1 MAHTRWAPKLPSQL
15 SDKLAFKNSSR
26 ESLHS
31 VELESSDSHQKVT
44 STKEP
49 ESVSNQFPH
58 GFRLVLLVAAVM
70 LTVFLTSLDQTIV
83 GTAIPKITDDFR
95 GLSQVS
101 WYGSA
106 YFMCLGGFQSSW
118 GKAFK
123 YFPLKST
130 FLTSILL
137 FEIGSLICGIAPN
150 SNVFI
155 VGRALAGVGGAGVS
169 TGGTIVLAFS
179 TEPEKRPLLMTFVG
193 VSYTIASI
201 CGPVMGGV
209 FTQRLTWRWCFYI
222 NLPLGGTGLAI
233 LAIFFHTPPSA
244 KPLKASWK
252 EKFLQMDPLGIALT
266 MGCFISFILALQYG
280 GQSHAWSSSVV
291 ICLLV
296 AFVTLLLTLIAW
308 EICQGD
314 YAMLPPRLLKR
325 RALWAG
331 CLFQLFFSGSYFI
344 LLYYIPLFFQSI
356 NEMGAIKS
364 SLSNMPLFLACCFG
378 IITGGMTVTKT
389 HQAAPFMVI
398 GSALASA
405 TMGLVYMADAETSE
419 GMWVVYQLLL
429 GLVLAFPFQN
439 AINIAH
445 ADADPE
451 DVPTVSS
458 TIYFFQVL
466 GGAFSTSA
474 AQSAFVN
481 RLVSSVI
488 TNAPEANPQQL
499 IFTGATELRSVFPPE
514 QLPGVLQAYL
524 DGIKASFAVA
534 IGMTGISFVISLMV
548 PWKRLHT
555 RTESDATHA
564 ASSNRLSFLA

>member
-1 MAHTRWAPKLPSQL
+1 M
-15 SDKLAFKNSSR
+15 

-31 VELESSDSHQKVT
+31 VELESSDSHQKAT
-44 STKEP
+44 SIKEP
-49 ESVSNQFPH
+49 ESVSNEYPH
-58 GFRLVLLVAAVM
+58 GFRLVLLVGAVM

-95 GLSQVS
+95 GLSQ
-101 WYGSA
+101 
-106 YFMCLGGFQSSW
+106 SSW

-123 YFPLKST
+123 YFLLKST
-130 FLTSILL
+130 FITSILL

-150 SNVFI
+150 SIVLI

-222 NLPLGGTGLAI
+222 NLPLGGTALAI
-233 LAIFFHTPPSA
+233 LAIIFHTPPSA
-244 KPLKASWK
+244 KPLKGSWK

-266 MGCFISFILALQYG
+266 MGCF
-280 GQSHAWSSSVV
+280 
-291 ICLLV
+291 
-296 AFVTLLLTLIAW
+296 
-308 EICQGD
+308 GD

-356 NEMGAIKS
+356 NEMGAIRS

-378 IITGGMTVTKT
+378 IVTGGMTVTKT

-458 TIYFFQVL
+458 TIYFL

-488 TNAPEANPQQL
+488 TNAPELSPQQL
-499 IFTGATELRSVFPPE
+499 IFTGATELRSVFPPSNF
-514 QLPGVLQAYL
+514 LVSCRR
-524 DGIKASFAVA
+524 IWMVSKRHSR
-534 IGMTGISFVISLMV
+534 SLLV
-548 PWKRLHT
+548 
-555 RTESDATHA
+555 
-564 ASSNRLSFLA
+564 